1 MGLTPRQLAETA
13 AFVIGGCLAF
23 VDGLPACFFI
33 IGGAI
38 MFGAFVAAVMDGNK
52 GEENNV
58 RADDRK

>member
-23 VDGLPACFFI
+23 VDGLPACCFI

-38 MFGAFVAAVMDGNK
+38 MFGAFVAAVMDGSK
-52 GEENNV
+52 GE
-58 RADDRK
+58 